1 MFDFSGI
8 KLVKE
13 STDTNFFVGI
23 RKSPSSSDFEFC
35 LPHGFEEFPEGDFD
49 EIRNLFFRM
58 YRTFRKFEQD
68 NINTNKFAL
77 NKPEYQNN
85 QDETTLSSSGVSLQ
99 TGEVEVVLYSK
110 IKMIERILEAYDD
123 LVINSIQKKIRRSEE
138 IDYSQIHRYLDRA
151 IYLDNDVIYIDSMD
165 LPRPAIRYE
174 STDLV
179 NLYCYILD
187 ELVSQLQGDVP
198 ENIKARF
205 QDIQFLSQHFQDAYL
220 TTNQSIFDKDTFNE
234 TVGILKE
241 ALDNIDKNTYYK
253 DADYWQ
259 IYEAIE
265 IFLYGEIK
273 PDQTDGDFWGI
284 KGFSILWEDM
294 CHTFFF
300 KQYQQD
306 ILYADTDVTLK
317 DYVNSHREDSEINRV
332 GNYSTYYGWIY
343 RTISNISYPNN
354 SGYFCW
360 NELLCIELDLEPAI
374 KGVPQFYKSKPSSKG
389 FADATIRKTTVK
401 PQLKEKPSNSINCDD
416 LNKRDRSKTK
426 FHRFPKP
433 DLILK
438 NTENLL
444 EVRIVDYK
452 YVPINFYTNPNLSD
466 KKFKTDIIKQLT
478 YELAIQQTHNVSES
492 WFFIPY
498 FYKSVP
504 QNPWGEIAFPL
515 KNNGNHTGIDIFK
528 ANFQLIQKT
537 YLDENL

>member
-1 MFDFSGI
+1 
-8 KLVKE
+8 
-13 STDTNFFVGI
+13 VG
-23 RKSPSSSDFEFC
+23 
-35 LPHGFEEFPEGDFD
+35 
-49 EIRNLFFRM
+49 
-58 YRTFRKFEQD
+58 
-68 NINTNKFAL
+68 
-77 NKPEYQNN
+77 
-85 QDETTLSSSGVSLQ
+85 
-99 TGEVEVVLYSK
+99 
-110 IKMIERILEAYDD
+110 
-123 LVINSIQKKIRRSEE
+123 
-138 IDYSQIHRYLDRA
+138 
-151 IYLDNDVIYIDSMD
+151 
-165 LPRPAIRYE
+165 
-174 STDLV
+174 
-179 NLYCYILD
+179 
-187 ELVSQLQGDVP
+187 
-198 ENIKARF
+198 
-205 QDIQFLSQHFQDAYL
+205 
-220 TTNQSIFDKDTFNE
+220 FNE

-317 DYVNSHREDSEINRV
+317 DYVNSHREDSEKNRI
-332 GNYSTYYGWIY
+332 GNHPTHYGSIY
-343 RTISNISYPNN
+343 RTISNISYPDN
-354 SGYFCW
+354 SGYFYW
-360 NELLCIELDLEPAI
+360 NELLCIELDMEPAT
-374 KGVPQFYKSKPSSKG
+374 KGVKAIREKG
-389 FADATIRKTTVK
+389 EGFGTSLK
-401 PQLKEKPSNSINCDD
+401 LKEKLSNSIKRDD

-438 NTENLL
+438 NTENFL

-498 FYKSVP
+498 FYKSAP

-515 KNNGNHTGIDIFK
+515 KNNGNHTRIDIFK